1 VAQVGEVV
9 DHVKGV
15 VPELGAQEPTVLYGG
30 SVNDENIDDFAG
42 LVDVA
47 ADNAIGRATRARCA
61 PLTGWYSRH
70 GEVGGGGGTPAMTI
84 KKAIA
89 GPRGPAGVVLAVI
102 ALAVGAQLAWAEPYT
117 VRQGDTLSQVAD
129 RLGLSVQQ
137 LAAANGISD
146 PNMIV
151 AGSSLI
157 VPSTQAAA
165 TEYRVRIGDTLWGI
179 ADTVGVPV
187 GQLAAANGLADPDL
201 VQAGSVLTVPRGAAA
216 GARGG
221 PGPVVGSSNRYTVRP
236 GDALFD
242 IASRVG
248 VPLGQLAAVNAIGDP
263 NFVAVGQILTIP
275 AAWDCPVPGASF
287 VNDYGYVRPD
297 ARHEGVD
304 LFAPRGTPIVA
315 PVAGSVERYPNPAGG
330 NALELY
336 GRDGNRYYLAHLDR
350 YGDGGNVARGDV
362 IGYVGNTGEAR
373 VTSPHLH
380 FEVHPGGGA
389 AASPYP
395 ALVAACG

>member
-1 VAQVGEVV
+1 
-9 DHVKGV
+9 
-15 VPELGAQEPTVLYGG
+15 
-30 SVNDENIDDFAG
+30 
-42 LVDVA
+42 
-47 ADNAIGRATRARCA
+47 
-61 PLTGWYSRH
+61 
-70 GEVGGGGGTPAMTI
+70 MTI

-89 GPRGPAGVVLAVI
+89 GPRGLAAVVVAVA

-117 VRQGDTLSQVAD
+117 VRQGDTLSEVAD
-129 RLGLSVQQ
+129 RLGFSVQQ
-137 LAAANGISD
+137 LAAANGIDD
-146 PNMIV
+146 PNMVV
-151 AGSSLI
+151 AGRSLTL
-157 VPSTQAAA
+157 PSAQAAA
-165 TEYRVRIGDTLWGI
+165 TEYRVRVGDTLWGI

-187 GQLAAANGLADPDL
+187 GQLAAANALADPDL
-201 VQAGSVLTVPRGAAA
+201 VQAGRVLTVPRGDAS
-216 GARGG
+216 GRVG
-221 PGPVVGSSNRYTVRP
+221 PGPIVGSSNRYTVRP

-248 VPLGQLAAVNAIGDP
+248 VSLGQLAAVNAIGDP
-263 NFVAVGQILTIP
+263 NVVAVGQVLTIP
-275 AAWDCPVPGASF
+275 AAWDCPVQGASF

-297 ARHEGVD
+297 GARHEGVD
-304 LFAPRGTPIVA
+304 LLAPRGTPIVA
-315 PVAGSVERYPNPAGG
+315 PVAGSVERYPNPSGG
-330 NALELY
+330 NAVELY

-380 FEVHPGGGA
+380 FEIHPGGGA